1 MTKTETT
8 LLELLKS
15 ALFGINATFDKD
27 VDWNAVLKEAEA
39 QTVVALVYNT
49 LPDDVKGT
57 WLIPSTKN
65 KAHFVRALYEQTN
78 IVTLLHEANIPFVII
93 KGTAAAIYYP
103 DPSVRTMGDI
113 DILVPEEFFDD
124 AFSLLEK
131 NGYKFCRDYGDKRDY
146 SFTKGGVIFEL
157 HKRYSDKNH
166 DIEPYLINGI
176 KNAETLTV
184 YESNFPA
191 LPKAENGLVLLDH
204 IRHHLFGGLGLRQ
217 IIDFMMFVNSEPMGD
232 RFEKEF
238 LPLFNSAGLGTLAK
252 VITKMCKKYF
262 GLPIKAAW
270 CDEQDDRTCDE
281 LLETVFNSGNF
292 GRKNPYEY
300 RPMQNFTMSVK
311 KQGFFKTLQRAGVEN
326 CKAFQKHRFLRP
338 FAWLYQLFRYFKR
351 GVAALF
357 RREKLLKD
365 VSSGK
370 QKADFYKRLGIK

>member
-1 MTKTETT
+1 MTKTEST

-27 VDWNAVLKEAEA
+27 VDWNEVLKEAEA

-157 HKRYSDKNH
+157 HRRYSDENH

-217 IIDFMMFVNSEPMGD
+217 INVQ
-232 RFEKEF
+232 
-238 LPLFNSAGLGTLAK
+238 K
-252 VITKMCKKYF
+252 VFRVADK
-262 GLPIKAAW
+262 GRLVR
-270 CDEQDDRTCDE
+270 RT
-281 LLETVFNSGNF
+281 
-292 GRKNPYEY
+292 GR
-300 RPMQNFTMSVK
+300 QNLRRTF
-311 KQGFFKTLQRAGVEN
+311 RN
-326 CKAFQKHRFLRP
+326 C
-338 FAWLYQLFRYFKR
+338 
-351 GVAALF
+351 V
-357 RREKLLKD
+357 
-365 VSSGK
+365 
-370 QKADFYKRLGIK
+370 

>member
-27 VDWNAVLKEAEA
+27 VDWNEVLKEAEA

-78 IVTLLHEANIPFVII
+78 IVSLLHEANIPFVII

-157 HKRYSDKNH
+157 HRRYSDENH

-252 VITKMCKKYF
+252 VITKMCKKYL

-300 RPMQNFTMSVK
+300 RPMQNLTMSVK